1 MEDLEPEPDMNE
13 RARNITR
20 RTALGL
26 FAAAG
31 AGYVAFGAG
40 RDRVRHDGKRLILDY
55 WEKWTGHEADAMKKV
70 VEAFNQSQ
78 DGILVNY
85 LTMAG
90 IDQKAKISIAAGDP
104 PDVLGLWNRNMP
116 FFVQCGAVQP
126 LDGLAS
132 HGIGPESYAPAIR
145 PLAFH
150 GGRQVCA
157 PSSPSSIALYYN
169 RTIFEEVGL
178 DPDNPPKTLE
188 GFDEAINELTVFDG
202 KDNVVRAGFLPSDPG
217 WWSWCWGYFFG
228 GTLYDEKTGQAK
240 VDSPQNITAY
250 NWYQSF
256 PKRWGLDRMR
266 RFQGAPT
273 DNPSPYRNFFTGR
286 LASTIQGPWLPMFM
300 DQELGKD
307 KFNYGA
313 CPFPVPAELYD
324 ADAPYGPIE
333 SDVLVIPAG
342 AKNPEA
348 AQEFIAFTQR
358 QDMMELLNS
367 AHAKP
372 TPLATSSEAF
382 IKGHPNRAVKTH
394 EAILRSPNAFTTPW
408 MAGWDEFGA
417 ALGAGLDAIGN
428 LRSPSATAPLEQVQ
442 TEVTEMLDRAS
453 ARRRRRGQPD
463 PWEAA

>member
-1 MEDLEPEPDMNE
+1 MND
-13 RARNITR
+13 RARTITR

-31 AGYVAFGAG
+31 AGYVALGAG
-40 RDRVRHDGKRLILDY
+40 RDRVRRDGNRIVLDY

-70 VEAFNQSQ
+70 VDAFNESQ
-78 DGILVNY
+78 GRILVNY

-90 IDQKAKISIAAGDP
+90 IDRKAKIAIAAGDP

-116 FFVQCGAVQP
+116 FFVQCGALEP
-126 LDGLAS
+126 LDGLS
-132 HGIGPESYAPAIR
+132 EYGITEETYAPALR

-150 GGRQVCA
+150 AGRQICGL
-157 PSSPSSIALYYN
+157 SSPSSIALYYN
-169 RTIFEEVGL
+169 RDIFTEVGL
-178 DPDNPPKTLE
+178 DPDAPPKTIEEL
-188 GFDEAINELTVFDG
+188 DEAIGELTRFDAE
-202 KDNVVRAGFLPSDPG
+202 KNVVRAGFLPSDPG

-228 GTLYDEKTGQAK
+228 GTLYDNATGRAM
-240 VDSPQNITAY
+240 VDSAENIAAY
-250 NWYQSF
+250 DWYRSF

-300 DQELGKD
+300 DMELGKG

-313 CPFPVPAELYD
+313 CPFPVPADLLNE
-324 ADAPYGPIE
+324 DAPYGPIE

-342 AKNPEA
+342 SRNPGESM
-348 AQEFIAFTQR
+348 EFIAFTQK

-367 AHAKP
+367 GHAKP
-372 TPLATSSEAF
+372 SPLASSSERF
-382 IKGHPNRAVKTH
+382 RREHPNRAVATH
-394 EAILRSPNAFTTPW
+394 EAILQSPNAFTTPW
-408 MAGWDEFGA
+408 MSGWDEFA
-417 ALGAGLDAIGN
+417 AELGAGLDTIGN
-428 LRSPSATAPLEQVQ
+428 LRSESAAEPLQKVQ
-442 TEVTEMLDRAS
+442 GKVNEMLERDA